1 MDARRCAK
9 PQPIR
14 HSKATERPQ
23 VRSFAGSKWN
33 KHALRVFHICRRT
46 NLLVTVFE
54 VCDTESS
61 RCRQFLKVNEAPS
74 LQGGGMSQWILTCS
88 TCGKDFPHSSIHENL
103 TFTKL
108 VLLRKPEFPSEGLAL
123 DCPNCGKSATYQR
136 YDLLYDF
143 SAK

>member
-1 MDARRCAK
+1 LSGDG
-9 PQPIR
+9 IR
-14 HSKATERPQ
+14 GLQ
-23 VRSFAGSKWN
+23 YG
-33 KHALRVFHICRRT
+33 
-46 NLLVTVFE
+46 
-54 VCDTESS
+54 SS

-88 TCGKDFPHSSIHENL
+88 TCGKDFPHSSMHENSKHENL
-103 TFTKL
+103 TFIKL

-123 DCPNCGKSATYQR
+123 DCPHCGKSATYQR